1 MPLKER
7 KVEQIDNAVG
17 DVINQLAVK
26 GRHRLIGSNSLRAMT
41 YGADYDAEAYP
52 KQDRCSAVARLIK
65 EAYFKTK
72 KNPDVWITD
81 FKSGWDDRLVYR
93 GDFSKHSIEEYLENP
108 LIPEAYKKKIMAASG
123 DDQEKLINDL
133 WKLRWDAPA
142 MRRGWV
148 KLIDGQKK
156 YFKDAIMDLTPTKID
171 LIIKVGNQFA
181 EVSENYYIT
190 CDGKK
195 NWNTSPSQA
204 DKEEEFEE
212 EIRHYTKVN
221 KFKALKRLFSLLR
234 YEGEAKNKAKL
245 DRLIEFFNSQ
255 VGYANK
261 IKNELDV
268 LEAVLEQPR
277 KPKWKDVEAN
287 LQFIKEQF
295 SHLYKIDI
303 NNSTFKYID
312 GITAKTALTKVRKL
326 RDYLAGVVNRHSTSF
341 LANIMSV

>member
-1 MPLKER
+1 MSLKER
-7 KVEQIDNAVG
+7 KVEQINNAVG

-26 GRHRLIGSNSLRAMT
+26 GRKRLIGSNSLRAMI

-108 LIPEAYKKKIMAASG
+108 LIPAAYKKKIMAASG
-123 DDQEKLINDL
+123 DDQEKLVNDL
-133 WKLRWDAPA
+133 WKLRWDAAA
-142 MRRGWV
+142 MRRGSV
-148 KLIDGQKK
+148 NLIDGTKK
-156 YFKDAIMDLTPTKID
+156 YFKDAIMDMTPTKID

-195 NWNTSPSQA
+195 NWNTSPNQEE
-204 DKEEEFEE
+204 KEAEFED
-212 EIRHYTKVN
+212 EIRYYTKVN
-221 KFKALKRLFSLLR
+221 KFKALKRLFSLLK
-234 YEGEAKNKAKL
+234 YEGEEKNKAKL
-245 DRLIEFFNSQ
+245 DRLVEFFNSQ

-268 LEAVLEQPR
+268 LESVLEQPR
-277 KPKWKDVEAN
+277 KPKWEDVAAN
-287 LQFIKEQF
+287 IQFIKEQF
-295 SHLYKIDI
+295 SHLYKVDI
-303 NNSTFKYID
+303 TQSTFKYLD
-312 GITAKTALTKVRKL
+312 GITAKTALPKIKKL
-326 RDYLAGVVNRHSTSF
+326 RDYLVDVVNRHSTAF
-341 LANIMSV
+341 LAEMMK

>member
-1 MPLKER
+1 MSLKER
-7 KVEQIDNAVG
+7 KVEQINNAVG

-72 KNPDVWITD
+72 KNPNVWITD
-81 FKSGWDDRLVYR
+81 FKAGWDDRLVYR
-93 GDFSKHSIEEYLENP
+93 GDFSKHSVEEYLENP
-108 LIPEAYKKKIMAASG
+108 LIPEAYKKKVMASSG
-123 DDQEKLINDL
+123 DEQEKLINAL

-142 MRRGWV
+142 MRRGTV
-148 KLIDGQKK
+148 RLIDGRVKC
-156 YFKDAIMDLTPTKID
+156 FKDAIMDMTPTKID

-195 NWNTSPSQA
+195 NWNPTPNQE
-204 DKEEEFEE
+204 DKEAEFEE
-212 EIRHYTKVN
+212 EIRYYTKIN

-234 YEGEAKNKAKL
+234 YEGEDKHRAKL
-245 DRLIEFFNSQ
+245 NRLVEFFNSQ

-268 LEAVLEQPR
+268 LEAVMEQPR

-287 LQFIKEQF
+287 LQFIKEQL
-295 SHLYKIDI
+295 SQLYKVYVCD
-303 NNSTFKYID
+303 STFNYID
-312 GITAKTALTKVRKL
+312 NITSKTALPKIKKL
-326 RDYLAGVVNRHSTSF
+326 RDYLVEVVNKYSTSF
-341 LANIMSV
+341 LAEMMK